1 MHKLLLIISL
11 TVACLTAK
19 ANPDSI
25 MAYMRHA
32 MLFNKFYPQEKVYL
46 HFDNTGYFKGET
58 IWFKAYVTRTDTR
71 NRTDLSKVLYVEL
84 LNPSGDVIE
93 PRRLKIDNG

>member
-1 MHKLLLIISL
+1 MYKSLLTILLLF
-11 TVACLTAK
+11 ACSAVQ

-46 HFDNTGYFKGET
+46 HFDNTGYFKVFDEFEI
-58 IWFKAYVTRTDTR
+58 IW
-71 NRTDLSKVLYVEL
+71 
-84 LNPSGDVIE
+84 
-93 PRRLKIDNG
+93 